1 MTMLRMVMSSAR
13 LRAMWLRS
21 VRSASVA
28 VLALVSVAVG
38 FLLLPTGCKT
48 AGPVDVAAFS
58 KVVYRPRYAVG
69 FEMVG
74 AEGRTGTILRT
85 TRPWQ
90 GASGEDM
97 SGEETALFIACDD
110 EPSPKGFKGQRVK
123 PGARR
128 IVCMSSS
135 YVAFLA
141 ELQAEDRI
149 VAVSGA
155 NYITNERVAA
165 RQAAIAD
172 VGYEGQI
179 NYEALVAAAP
189 DLVMLYGLSGL
200 NPMEDKLRE
209 LNIPFIYMG
218 DYLEEN
224 PLGKAEWLVAVAEI
238 LGVREAGVAAFEG
251 IVSRYEGLK
260 ERAAGSVGAASVGNV
275 TAASGGVGATSGT
288 GTAQASLPY
297 RPKVM
302 LNVPY
307 GDSWFMPAEGSYV
320 AQFIRDAGGE
330 YLYSQ
335 NKGTR
340 SVPIDMETA
349 VRLAMEA
356 DVWCHVNG
364 FETIKDLTRR
374 YPNVAS
380 APCVQKGRVFADD
393 RRRNNAGGNDYWESG
408 VVRPDV
414 VLRDWVKMLHPEL
427 VSDDFY
433 YMRELR

>member
-1 MTMLRMVMSSAR
+1 MMKMAMLRMVMSSAR
-13 LRAMWLRS
+13 LRALWLRP
-21 VRSASVA
+21 VRLRMVA
-28 VLALVSVAVG
+28 ALALAVG

-48 AGPVDVAAFS
+48 AGPADVAAFN
-58 KVVYRPRYAVG
+58 KVVYRPKYAVG

-74 AEGRTGTILRT
+74 AAGQSGTILRT

-97 SGEETALFIACDD
+97 SGEETALFIARGD
-110 EPSPKGFKGQRVK
+110 EPAPKGFKGQRVK
-123 PGARR
+123 VGAKRV
-128 IVCMSSS
+128 VCMSSS

-165 RQAAIAD
+165 RRASIAD

-251 IVSRYEGLK
+251 IVARYEGLK
-260 ERAAGSVGAASVGNV
+260 AQVAVSADAAS
-275 TAASGGVGATSGT
+275 S
-288 GTAQASLPY
+288 PY

-335 NKGTR
+335 NMGTR

-364 FETIKDLTRR
+364 FEAVKDLTRR

-393 RRRNNAGGNDYWESG
+393 RRSNNAGGNDYWESG

-433 YMRELR
+433 YMRALK

>member
-1 MTMLRMVMSSAR
+1 MTSSRMVLSR
-13 LRAMWLRS
+13 VGLRAMWLRS
-21 VRSASVA
+21 VRLRMVA
-28 VLALVSVAVG
+28 VAALALVSVAVG
-38 FLLLPTGCKT
+38 LLLLPTGCKT
-48 AGPVDVAAFS
+48 AGQADVAAFN

-74 AEGRTGTILRT
+74 AAGQVGTILRT

-97 SGEETALFIACDD
+97 SGEETALFIARGD
-110 EPSPKGFKGQRVK
+110 EPSPKGFKGQRVQV
-123 PGARR
+123 GAKRV
-128 IVCMSSS
+128 VCMSSS

-165 RQAAIAD
+165 RRAAIAD

-238 LGVREAGVAAFEG
+238 LGVRETGVAAFEG
-251 IVSRYEGLK
+251 IVARYEGLK
-260 ERAAGSVGAASVGNV
+260 ERVVDAAS
-275 TAASGGVGATSGT
+275 S
-288 GTAQASLPY
+288 PY

-364 FETIKDLTRR
+364 FEAVKDLTHR

-393 RRRNNAGGNDYWESG
+393 RRSNNAGGNDYWESG

-433 YMRELR
+433 YMRALR